1 MLASAALSARANLVT
16 NPGFETGD
24 FTGWTQWGDTSFT
37 GVSSSVPIH
46 SGNFAAYFGPTS
58 TDGGIDQN
66 IAGTVAGQS
75 YIVDFWLSNGDTSG
89 NNRMSVQFSGVTLL
103 SLTSAPAFPYTE
115 YTFTALASTNNA
127 LLHFSFYNPPVYW
140 YLDDVSVTPVPEP
153 GTVLLLGSGLLALVG
168 AGRRR
173 IFH

>member
-1 MLASAALSARANLVT
+1 MNKKILLIIAVLASAALSARANLVT

-66 IAGTVAGQS
+66 IAGTVAGRAAK
-75 YIVDFWLSNGDTSG
+75 FCCA
-89 NNRMSVQFSGVTLL
+89 
-103 SLTSAPAFPYTE
+103 APA
-115 YTFTALASTNNA
+115 
-127 LLHFSFYNPPVYW
+127 
-140 YLDDVSVTPVPEP
+140 TPVLATQVATPPTAAPFRNFRRLTRLFLDFFMAGISSWALCVLPAVCVEGSPRLAALYPSLLAP
-153 GTVLLLGSGLLALVG
+153 GTS
-168 AGRRR
+168 
-173 IFH
+173 